1 MAPKAKTSVNLIRA
15 LYNLSREPNTEKRK
29 KLLNA
34 GLIEMIKWFSLAAR
48 KITEGKMKLPKQTQ
62 RFMDKH
68 KEDVRKLAN
77 PILDPNVKR
86 SIILKPGGGGFLGGV
101 IIRSLIRWDGN
112 KLMRKSRRRRSLPK
126 KTKSKLQKKK
136 INDKFVTK
144 RKRKKKSHRRG
155 GPSISWQTLG
165 MTSPMHNAELAAAAA
180 RTPSPI
186 TSTYLSSPNS
196 SLMGMTPR
204 RSITPQSSPSPRLIQ
219 IKKFSPLRRHV
230 EHPLLQTARQFGFEA
245 AMRQKYGVPDNQ
257 PFTLPTR
264 GPNLKFTKRKLN
276 L

>member
-1 MAPKAKTSVNLIRA
+1 
-15 LYNLSREPNTEKRK
+15 
-29 KLLNA
+29 
-34 GLIEMIKWFSLAAR
+34 
-48 KITEGKMKLPKQTQ
+48 
-62 RFMDKH
+62 MDKH

-86 SIILKPGGGGFLGGV
+86 SIILKPGGGGFLGVV
-101 IIRSLIRWDGN
+101 IIRSLIRWDGK
-112 KLMRKSRRRRSLPK
+112 KLMRKSRSSLPK
-126 KTKSKLQKKK
+126 KTKSKLQEKT

-180 RTPSPI
+180 RIPSPI

-204 RSITPQSSPSPRLIQ
+204 RSITPQSSPSPLSIQ
-219 IKKFSPLRRHV
+219 IKKISPLRRNV

-264 GPNLKFTKRKLN
+264 GPNLNSRN
-276 L
+276 VN